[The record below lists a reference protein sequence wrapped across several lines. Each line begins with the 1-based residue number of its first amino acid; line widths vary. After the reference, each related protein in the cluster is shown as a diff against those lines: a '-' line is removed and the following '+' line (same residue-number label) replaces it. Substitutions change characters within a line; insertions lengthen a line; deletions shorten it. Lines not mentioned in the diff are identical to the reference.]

1 MNSEKVNQ
9 LFDNGIK
16 KLKYGGTTAM
26 QEFFDMCARG
36 NLFALPY
43 ENQVLVYQQKSDATW
58 LHSFDSWDKHNRVP
72 KRNTAIYLL
81 KNDHSPVSWCFDFK
95 DTLQKPEY
103 IKPKRQKSNAQTVKT
118 EEYQPPR
125 FSASD
130 MDVLLEEAKKFV
142 EEDVNLKDCI
152 DILTRTYVRGIFK
165 TEYDTDIPDN
175 LKYITYALSNYVVL
189 KRMGGPC
196 EIPDSVKAEFGR
208 LDELDLLRTLDYVQ
222 LVSSRFIGMVYR
234 EMLKRVALEK
244 EGGKEDGRSDG
255 EDNSNRGRNGNDADH
270 DQRGTDADG
279 GLRGSGRTGNRGGN
293 QGGSS
298 QLRKT
303 GSGLHRGEISETR
316 TDASDDGQTQGNRT
330 AETGRRDRADGEAA
344 EGIHGNTSEYR
355 LFGESTVSERSE
367 SLRPGDSERG
377 SIVPEPL
384 EVIEEETVVEFELEL
399 EEDEI
404 VEDSYAQ
411 MSMFDIMGGEQPPA
425 KEPAPVKVVKKE
437 VSKVKNVPMEYL
449 EEAVLHGSGFQHG
462 KFRIEELYK
471 GTLTSKERVEK
482 IKKEYGI
489 GGCGWPMDGRLG
501 LHGYDHD
508 AKGIKLNW
516 ITEDGE
522 KEGLVTWTEVEQVIH
537 GFINAGTYITEKERE
552 EKAKDDRRKEEK
564 KLEKLA
570 DKGISGAYKEL
581 VDNEA
586 LSDADRFSK
595 LAFVQ
600 LIGSFNF
607 DRYRSALKNV
617 YGSALSFDVKK
628 YFTETFLKNHFQKY
642 STFCNGVCSART
654 DIVENH
660 VHINYVPSEID
671 VKSTDHKRYEVD
683 IDYDTATSI
692 MDSVISS
699 EEYKIIDTLDWAPYM
714 KKVSAAFVEFYNAF
728 AELHGLEILQ
738 IAEEDIVRPETTQT
752 AMNLDVEEEEIFD
765 DSMEQEAE
773 AVIDVEYKEIVTIES
788 ADEQTMEEI
797 PHSETAEVPVEP
809 VTAEDIR
816 QEIEQ
821 IKGTDY
827 FYPEDW
833 QPNRGNDKDR
843 FRKNIEAIRT
853 LKLVERENRPATP
866 EEQEV
871 LSKYVGWGGLANA
884 FDSTRSEWSKEYE
897 DLKELL
903 TETEYASARSTVT
916 DSFYTPFE
924 VIGGVYAALNR
935 MGFQGGNILEPSMGI
950 GNFYNAMPKEMAE
963 KSRLFGVEIDSVSGR
978 IAKLLHPSAN
988 IQVTG
993 VEKAT
998 LPENFFNAVIG
1009 NIPFGDYQ
1017 VFDPKYKKQNFLIH
1031 DYFIAKSIDLL
1042 APGGVLCVVTSKGT
1056 MDKRDNRVRKYI
1068 AERAELLGAIRLP
1081 DTTFKASA
1089 NTEVTSDILFLKK
1102 KNKMTVDEPDWVN
1115 LGYTEDGFTVNQY
1128 FADHPEMMLGTL
1140 TNVSGRFGETMTLAA
1155 NEERPLAEQILEAV
1169 NNLPEDVYVAQEV
1182 AVEEAEKEEEQ
1193 VLTVPADP
1201 NIKNY
1206 TYGVVDGVLYYR
1218 ENSEMYKPAVNA
1230 KTEARLKSLCNIR
1243 GLLRE
1248 LIDLQLN
1255 DCSEAQLQVSQKALN
1270 EAYDAFVKEFGL
1282 ISSDVNQKALRE
1294 DVDGP
1299 LLSSLEEEDK
1309 KEKKIVKAKI
1319 FSQRTIHPNIRR
1331 ESADNALEAYNIT
1344 MNELGYVSIN
1354 RMLELYPVDFETLK
1368 GELAGQIYLN
1378 PLTASDENPYEGY
1391 ESAEEYLSG
1400 NVREK
1405 LRVAKLYAEDDPR
1418 YLENVSALE
1427 QVQPKDL
1434 EASEIKVRFGTPWI
1448 EREDYEKF
1456 IYELLDVP
1464 PRNRR
1469 GYRWGNRHIV
1479 VNFEPI
1485 SNSYNIANKA
1495 EIKWYTNNNT
1505 VYGTHRMSALEII
1518 EKLLN
1523 MQDITVKDRID
1534 NPDGGYYYVVNQ
1546 KETIAARDKAE
1557 TIKQKFGDWLFDD
1570 LERREKY
1577 VTYYNEHF
1585 NSEIVREYD
1594 GSMLTLPGKSFA
1606 WELKPHQKNV
1616 VAQTIRGGNSLYAHC
1631 VGAGKSFEMTASCM
1645 ELRRL
1650 GLAYKPIIVVPNHLT
1665 GQMAA
1670 EFMSLYPSANILL
1683 TTKKEF
1689 EKKKRQ
1695 KFIAKIATGDYDA
1708 IIMGHSQFEKIA
1720 LSPERKEEYIREEI
1734 GDISAAIEQMK
1745 YDKNEN
1751 WTIKQMEAQ
1760 KKRLEAMLEKDQ
1772 RDDYKDD
1779 LITFEELGIDCVMID
1794 EAHLYKNLS
1803 FTTKMSRVAGINP
1816 NGSKRAMDLF
1826 MKLRYIDE
1834 LTPNRNV
1841 VFATGTPIANS
1852 MAEMYVM
1859 QKYLQPAELKE
1870 KGLYHFD
1877 AWAAAFGETVTAME
1891 LAPEGGSYRQKT
1903 RFSKFVNI
1911 PELISMFRKVADVKT
1926 IDMLP
1931 YIKRPALKDG
1941 KYNVI
1946 ECKKTDEMAAYMDDL
1961 VERARK
1967 IHEKLVDS
1975 AEDNMLKVCHDARLM
1990 SADMR
1995 LIDPLAENHPDS
2007 KLNMVVKHVYEVYE
2021 RTNDFKGTQAI
2032 FCDLG
2037 TPNNEG
2043 RFCVYDY
2050 IKEALIEKGIP
2061 AEEIC
2066 FIHDAGTDEG
2076 KKLAMFEKLRSG
2088 EMRIIIGS
2096 TEKMGTGTNIQER
2109 LAALHEIDV
2118 PWRPADVEQREGRIL
2133 RQGNMLDEVEI
2144 FRYVTK
2150 GTFDAYNWSIIET
2163 KQKFISQVMSGTNV
2177 GRECEDVDEAVMNY
2191 AEMKA
2196 ISSDNPLIKEK
2207 MEVDME
2213 IQKLKM
2219 LRDVHNRTKYD
2230 VERRLKREVPS
2241 RIESLRTMVEEI
2253 KADIQARD
2261 AYKAALSEEEKA
2273 SFIIQ
2278 GVSYD
2283 NREDAGEAFAKAVMA
2298 VTAGERPMERNF
2310 SEERRMV
2317 GNYCGFEIGYQKEY
2331 FMGSVVKKLVL
2342 KGKSA
2347 YTLEAGDSAAGN
2359 MQRIVNM
2366 VDKLDTQMHNLT
2378 EKIEQCQHELVQLQ
2392 KEYEKPFERE
2402 EEYTQKLSRQKE
2414 LEVLL
2419 SGDATE
2425 EDKEQEAGRT
2435 KVKAR

>member
-1 MNSEKVNQ
+1 MNSEQVNQ
-9 LFDNGIK
+9 LFDMGIQK
-16 KLKYGGTTAM
+16 IRDGGPTAM
-26 QEFFDMCARG
+26 QEYFDMCARG
-36 NLFALPY
+36 NMFALPF
-43 ENQVLVYQQKSDATW
+43 ENQVLVYQQKPNATW
-58 LHSFDSWDKHNRVP
+58 LHSFDSWERHNRIP
-72 KRNTAIYLL
+72 KRNTAIYLQ
-81 KNDHSPVSWCFDFK
+81 KNEQNPVSWCFDYA
-95 DTLQKPEY
+95 DTLQRPEY
-103 IKPKRQKSNAQTVKT
+103 VRYKKQKSNNQTVKA
-118 EEYQPPR
+118 EEYQPPK
-125 FSASD
+125 FSAYD
-130 MDVLLEEAKKFV
+130 MDVLLDEAKKIV
-142 EEDVNLKDCI
+142 EEDVNLKDCV

-175 LKYITYALSNYVVL
+175 LKYLTYALSNYVVL
-189 KRMGGPC
+189 KRMGGPTTLP
-196 EIPDSVKAEFGR
+196 ENVVESFGN
-208 LDELDLLRTLDYVQ
+208 LNDEDLMRTLHFVQ
-222 LVSSRFIGMVYR
+222 LVSSRYIGMVYR

-244 EGGKEDGRSDG
+244 EGGKENGRSNG
-255 EDNSNRGRNGNDADH
+255 EHNADRGRNGNDADH
-270 DQRGTDADG
+270 DERGTDEDG
-279 GLRGSGRTGNRGGN
+279 GLRRSGRTGNSGGN
-293 QGGSS
+293 QSDSS
-298 QLRKT
+298 TLRQT
-303 GSGLHRGEISETR
+303 GSGLHRGEVSGLR
-316 TDASDDGQTQGNRT
+316 TDVTNDGQTETDRRT
-330 AETGRRDRADGEAA
+330 ETGRSSRDDDKASGQ
-344 EGIHGNTSEYR
+344 IHGDSQDR
-355 LFGESTVSERSE
+355 GLSDQASVPERSE
-367 SLRPGDSERG
+367 SIRPGDSERG
-377 SIVPEPL
+377 NSVPEHL
-384 EVIEEETVVEFELEL
+384 EVIEEESETVVEIEIEL
-399 EEDEI
+399 EEDDI
-404 VEDSYAQ
+404 VEDAFSQ
-411 MSMFDIMGGEQPPA
+411 MSMFDIMGGEQPP
-425 KEPAPVKVVKKE
+425 KNEPAPVKVVKKE
-437 VSKVKNVPMEYL
+437 ISKVKNVPMEYL
-449 EEAVLHGSGFQHG
+449 EEAILHGSGFQHG
-462 KFRIEELYK
+462 KFRIEAFYK
-471 GTLTSKERVEK
+471 GTLTSKERAKK
-482 IKKEYGI
+482 IQNEYGI

-522 KEGLVTWTEVEQVIH
+522 KEGLVSWTEVEQVIH
-537 GFINAGTYITEKERE
+537 GFINADTYITKKERE
-552 EKAKDDRRKEEK
+552 EKAKDDRRKEE
-564 KLEKLA
+564 EKIEKMA
-570 DKGISGAYKEL
+570 DKGIYGAYKEL

-586 LSDADRFSK
+586 LSDADRLSK

-607 DRYRSALKNV
+607 DRYRAALKNV
-617 YGSALSFDVKK
+617 YGSALPFDVKK
-628 YFTETFLKNHFQKY
+628 YFTENFFINHFAKY
-642 STFCNGVCSART
+642 CTFSDDACFART
-654 DIVENH
+654 DTVEDH
-660 VHINYVPSEID
+660 VHIKYVPSHID
-671 VKSTDHKRYEVD
+671 FKSTDHNRYEVD

-699 EEYKIIDTLDWAPYM
+699 EEYKIIDTRGWSPYM
-714 KKVSAAFVEFYNAF
+714 KKFSAAFVEFYNAF
-728 AELHGLEILQ
+728 ADLHGLESLQ
-738 IAEEDIVRPETTQT
+738 IEEEDIIKPAVAQTSLSLEDEDEPEDDEI
-752 AMNLDVEEEEIFD
+752 LDY
-765 DSMEQEAE
+765 SMDQEAE
-773 AVIDVEYKEIVTIES
+773 TSMDVEYKEVETTEPVE
-788 ADEQTMEEI
+788 EQNLEKI
-797 PHSETAEVPVEP
+797 QLSETAEEPVEP
-809 VTAEDIR
+809 VTVESIR
-816 QEIEQ
+816 KEIEAV
-821 IKGTDY
+821 KRTDY

-843 FRKNIEAIRT
+843 FHKNMDAIKT
-853 LKLVERENRPATP
+853 LKLVERENRPATA

-871 LSKYVGWGGLANA
+871 LSKYVGWGGLASA
-884 FDSTRSEWSKEYE
+884 FDSTKPEWSNEYKE
-897 DLKELL
+897 LKELL
-903 TETEYASARSTVT
+903 TETEYASARATVT
-916 DSFYTPFE
+916 DSFYTPLE
-924 VIGGVYAALNR
+924 VIRGVYAALDR
-935 MGFQGGNILEPSMGI
+935 MGFVSGNILEPSMGI

-1017 VFDPKYKKQNFLIH
+1017 VYDPKYKKQNFFIH
-1031 DYFIAKSIDLL
+1031 DYFVAKSIDLL

-1089 NTEVTSDILFLKK
+1089 NTEVTSDILFFKK
-1102 KNKMTVDEPDWVN
+1102 KDKLSVEEPDWVN
-1115 LGYTEDGFTVNQY
+1115 LGFTEDGFTVNQY

-1155 NEERPLAEQILEAV
+1155 NEERPLSEQILEAA
-1169 NNLPEDVYVAQEV
+1169 NNLPENVYVAQESV
-1182 AVEEAEKEEEQ
+1182 NETEEEKTEERIP
-1193 VLTVPADP
+1193 TVPADP

-1218 ENSEMYKPAVNA
+1218 ENSEMYKPVVNA
-1230 KTEARLKSLCNIR
+1230 KTEARLIGLCNIKTIF
-1243 GLLRE
+1243 RE
-1248 LIDLQLN
+1248 LIELQLN
-1255 DCSEAQLQVSQKALN
+1255 DCSETELQIGQKALN
-1270 EAYDAFVKEFGL
+1270 EAYDAFVKEYGT
-1282 ISSDVNQKALRE
+1282 ITSEANKKALSG

-1299 LLSSLEEEDK
+1299 LLASLEDEVD
-1309 KEKKIVKAKI
+1309 KKIVKAKI
-1319 FSQRTIHPNIRR
+1319 FTQRTIHPNIRR
-1331 ESADNALEAYNIT
+1331 ESADNALEAFNIT
-1344 MNELGYVSIN
+1344 MNEMGYVSIN

-1378 PLTASDENPYEGY
+1378 PVNASDENPYEGY

-1405 LRVAKLYAEDDPR
+1405 LRVAKQYAETDAR
-1418 YLENVSALE
+1418 YFENVAALE

-1448 EREDYEKF
+1448 AHQDYEKF
-1456 IYELLDVP
+1456 MYELLDVP

-1469 GYRWGNRHIV
+1469 GYRWGNKPIV
-1479 VNFEPI
+1479 VNFEPT
-1485 SNSYNIANKA
+1485 SNTYNIANKT
-1495 EIKWYTNNNT
+1495 EMKWYTNNNT

-1523 MQDITVKDRID
+1523 MQDITVRDRID
-1534 NPDGGYYYVVNQ
+1534 TPEGGYYYVVNQ

-1606 WELKPHQKNV
+1606 WELRPHQKNA
-1616 VAQTIRGGNSLYAHC
+1616 VAQTIRGGNALYAHC
-1631 VGAGKSFEMTASCM
+1631 VGAGKSFEMAASCM

-1720 LSPERKEEYIREEI
+1720 LSPERKEAYIREEI
-1734 GDISAAIEQMK
+1734 NDVSAAIEQMK
-1745 YDKNEN
+1745 YDKNEQ

-1772 RDDYKDD
+1772 RDEYKDD

-1816 NGSKRAMDLF
+1816 AGSKRAMDLF

-1834 LTPNRNV
+1834 LTPGRNV

-1859 QKYLQPAELKE
+1859 QKYLQPGELKE

-1911 PELISMFRKVADVKT
+1911 PELIKMFRKVADVKT

-1931 YIKRPALKDG
+1931 YIKRPTLKDG

-1946 ECKKTDEMAAYMDDL
+1946 ECMKTDEMAAYMDDL
-1961 VERARK
+1961 VERARR
-1967 IHEKLVDS
+1967 IHEKLVDTE
-1975 AEDNMLKVCHDARLM
+1975 EDNMLKICHDARLM

-1995 LIDPLAENHPDS
+1995 LIDKTAENHPDS
-2007 KLNMVVKHVYEVYE
+2007 KLNMVVKHVYDVYE

-2050 IKEALIEKGIP
+2050 IKESLIEKGVP

-2076 KKLAMFEKLRSG
+2076 KKQAMFEKLRSG

-2144 FRYVTK
+2144 YRYVTK

-2163 KQKFISQVMSGTNV
+2163 KQKFISQVMSGDNV

-2230 VERRLKREVPS
+2230 VERRLKREIPG
-2241 RIESLRTMVEEI
+2241 RIESLRTMLEET
-2253 KADIQARD
+2253 KADIETKD
-2261 AYKAALSEEEKA
+2261 AYKATLGEEEKA
-2273 SFIIQ
+2273 PFIIN
-2278 GVSYD
+2278 GVTYD
-2283 NREDAGEAFAKAVMA
+2283 NREEAGEAFEKAVRGLKA
-2298 VTAGERPMERNF
+2298 
-2310 SEERRMV
+2310 EERVMV
-2317 GNYCGFEIGYQKEY
+2317 GNYCGFEFGLKKEY
-2331 FMGSVVKKLVL
+2331 FLSEVVKKLIL
-2342 KGKSA
+2342 RGKGT
-2347 YTLEAGDSAAGN
+2347 YTLDAGDSPAGN
-2359 MQRIVNM
+2359 MQRIANM
-2366 VDKLDTQMHNLT
+2366 ADKLDTQKTNLE

-2402 EEYTQKLSRQKE
+2402 EEYAQKLSRQKE

-2419 SGDATE
+2419 SSDAPDE
-2425 EDKEQEAGRT
+2425 EQEVGRP

>member
-9 LFDNGIK
+9 LFDNGLK
-16 KLKYGGTTAM
+16 KLKDGGTAAM
-26 QEFFDMCARG
+26 QEFFDLCARG

-43 ENQVLVYQQKSDATW
+43 ENQVLVYQQKPDATW
-58 LHSFDSWDKHNRVP
+58 LHSFDSWEKHNRVP

-81 KNDHSPVSWCFDFK
+81 KNEQTPVNWCFDFK

-103 IKPKRQKSNAQTVKT
+103 VKPKKQKANNQTVKA
-118 EEYQPPR
+118 EEYQPPK
-125 FSASD
+125 FSAYD
-130 MDVLLEEAKKFV
+130 MDILLDETKKFV
-142 EEDVNLKDCI
+142 EEDVNLKDCV

-196 EIPDSVKAEFGR
+196 EIPDSVKTEFGR
-208 LDELDLLRTLDYVQ
+208 LSELDLLRTLDYVQ

-244 EGGKEDGRSDG
+244 EGGKEDGRSNG
-255 EDNSNRGRNGNDADH
+255 EAGSNRGRNGNDAGH
-270 DQRGTDADG
+270 DQRGNDADG

-293 QGGSS
+293 QGDSS
-298 QLRKT
+298 EFRQT

-316 TDASDDGQTQGNRT
+316 TDAADDGQTETDRR
-330 AETGRRDRADGEAA
+330 AETGRSDRTDGETA
-344 EGIHGNTSEYR
+344 EGVHGNTSEHR
-355 LFGESTVSERSE
+355 LSGESAVSERGE
-367 SLRPGDSERG
+367 SLRPGESERG
-377 SIVPEPL
+377 SIVPEHL
-384 EVIEEETVVEFELEL
+384 EVSEGNEESETVVEIELEL
-399 EEDEI
+399 DEDDI

-411 MSMFDIMGGEQPPA
+411 MSMFDIMSGEEPPK

-437 VSKVKNVPMEYL
+437 ISKVKNVPMEYL

-462 KFRIEELYK
+462 KFRIEAFYE
-471 GTLTSKERVEK
+471 GTLTSKERAKK
-482 IKKEYGI
+482 IQNEYGL
-489 GGCGWPMDGRLG
+489 GGCSWPMDGRLG

-522 KEGLVTWTEVEQVIH
+522 KEGLVSWTEVEQVIH
-537 GFINAGTYITEKERE
+537 GFISSGTYITEKERE
-552 EKAKDDRRKEEK
+552 EKAKDDRRKEE
-564 KLEKLA
+564 EKIEKMA
-570 DKGISGAYKEL
+570 DKGIYSAYKEL

-586 LSDADRFSK
+586 LSDADRLSK
-595 LAFVQ
+595 LAFIQ

-607 DRYRSALKNV
+607 DRYRAALKNV

-628 YFTETFLKNHFQKY
+628 YFTENFFKHHFVKYCTFSDDACF
-642 STFCNGVCSART
+642 ART
-654 DIVENH
+654 DTVEDH
-660 VHINYVPSEID
+660 VHIKYVPSHID
-671 VKSTDHKRYEVD
+671 FKSTDHNRYEVD

-699 EEYKIIDTLDWAPYM
+699 EEYEIIDTRGWSPYM
-714 KKVSAAFVEFYNAF
+714 KNFSAAFVEFYNAF
-728 AELHGLEILQ
+728 AELHGLESLQ
-738 IAEEDIVRPETTQT
+738 VAEEDILRPVVVQT
-752 AMNLDVEEEEIFD
+752 ALPLEEEEPEEDEILD
-765 DSMEQEAE
+765 NSMDQDA
-773 AVIDVEYKEIVTIES
+773 AIDVEYKEVETTEPVK
-788 ADEQTMEEI
+788 EQAMEEI
-797 PHSETAEVPVEP
+797 PRSETVEEP
-809 VTAEDIR
+809 VKPVTVETIR
-816 QEIEQ
+816 KEIEAV
-821 IKGTDY
+821 KGTDY

-871 LSKYVGWGGLANA
+871 LSKYVGWGGLASA
-884 FDSTRSEWSKEYE
+884 FDSTKSEWSNEYKE
-897 DLKELL
+897 LKELL
-903 TETEYASARSTVT
+903 TETEYASARATVT
-916 DSFYTPFE
+916 DSFYTPLE
-924 VIGGVYAALNR
+924 VIRGVYAALDR
-935 MGFQGGNILEPSMGI
+935 MGFVSGNILEPSMGI

-963 KSRLFGVEIDSVSGR
+963 NSRLFGVEIDSVSGR

-1017 VFDPKYKKQNFLIH
+1017 VYDPKYKKHNFLIH

-1056 MDKRDNRVRKYI
+1056 MDKKDNRVRKYI

-1089 NTEVTSDILFLKK
+1089 NTEVTSDILFFKK
-1102 KNKMTVDEPDWVN
+1102 KDKMTVEEPDWVN

-1155 NEERPLAEQILEAV
+1155 NEDRPLAEQILEAAK
-1169 NNLPEDVYVAQEV
+1169 NLPENVYVAQET
-1182 AVEEAEKEEEQ
+1182 AVEEDEKDEERI
-1193 VLTVPADP
+1193 LSVPADP

-1218 ENSEMYKPAVNA
+1218 ENSEMYKPNVNA
-1230 KTEARLKSLCNIR
+1230 KTEARLKSLCNIK

-1255 DCSEAQLQVSQKALN
+1255 DCSETELQISQKALN
-1270 EAYDAFVKEFGL
+1270 EAYDAFVKEYGT

-1309 KEKKIVKAKI
+1309 KDKKIVKAKI
-1319 FSQRTIHPNIRR
+1319 FTQRTIHPNIRR
-1331 ESADNALEAYNIT
+1331 ESADNALEAFNIT

-1378 PLTASDENPYEGY
+1378 PLNASDENPYEGY

-1405 LRVAKLYAEDDPR
+1405 LRVAKQYAEDDSR

-1448 EREDYEKF
+1448 DREDYEKF

-1485 SNSYNIANKA
+1485 SNAYNIANKT

-1523 MQDITVKDRID
+1523 MQDITVRDRID
-1534 NPDGGYYYVVNQ
+1534 TPNGGYYYVVNQ

-1557 TIKQKFGDWLFDD
+1557 TIKQKFGDWIFDD

-1594 GSMLTLPGKSFA
+1594 GSMLTFPGKSFA

-1720 LSPERKEEYIREEI
+1720 LSPERKEAYIREEI
-1734 GDISAAIEQMK
+1734 SDISAAIEQMK
-1745 YDKNEN
+1745 YDHNEQ

-1834 LTPNRNV
+1834 LTPDRNV

-1859 QKYLQPAELKE
+1859 QKYLQPGELKE

-1946 ECKKTDEMAAYMDDL
+1946 ECKKTDEMSAYMDAL
-1961 VERARK
+1961 VERARR

-1975 AEDNMLKVCHDARLM
+1975 EDDNMLKVCHDARLM

-1995 LIDPLAENHPDS
+1995 LIDKTAENHPDS
-2007 KLNMVVKHVYEVYE
+2007 KLNMVVKHVYDVYE

-2050 IKEALIEKGIP
+2050 IKESLIEKGIP

-2066 FIHDAGTDEG
+2066 FIHDAGTDES

-2150 GTFDAYNWSIIET
+2150 GTYDAYNWSIIET
-2163 KQKFISQVMSGTNV
+2163 KQKFISQVMSGDNV

-2230 VERRLKREVPS
+2230 VERRLKREVPG
-2241 RIESLRTMVEEI
+2241 RIESLRTMLEET
-2253 KADIQARD
+2253 KADIQTRD
-2261 AYKAALSEEEKA
+2261 AYKAALNEEEKA
-2273 SFIIQ
+2273 PFIIN
-2278 GVSYD
+2278 GVTYD
-2283 NREDAGEAFAKAVMA
+2283 NREDAGEAFEKAVRGLKA
-2298 VTAGERPMERNF
+2298 
-2310 SEERRMV
+2310 EERVMV
-2317 GNYCGFEIGYQKEY
+2317 GNYCGFEFGLKKEY
-2331 FMGSVVKKLVL
+2331 FLSEVVKKLIL
-2342 KGKSA
+2342 RGKGT
-2347 YTLEAGDSAAGN
+2347 YTLDAGDSPAGN
-2359 MQRIVNM
+2359 MQRIANM
-2366 VDKLDTQMHNLT
+2366 ADKLDTQKTNLE

-2402 EEYTQKLSRQKE
+2402 EEYAQKLFRQKE

-2419 SGDATE
+2419 SRDVTD
-2425 EDKEQEAGRT
+2425 EDKEQEAGRA
-2435 KVKAR
+2435 KVKTR